1 LDKRDAKL
9 EAELYG
15 EYKNNT
21 GINFDKYEDIPV
33 EVSGRDI
40 PPPFNRISDLELHE
54 ILADNVQLCGY
65 EVPTPVQ
72 KNAIPIA
79 LERRD
84 LMACAQTGSGKTCA
98 FLLPLVQLVLRDDIR
113 SVKAGG
119 GGRRNTAYPLALV
132 LSPTRELTIQ
142 IFNEARKL
150 LYRTGIRPVVV
161 YGGADIRQQLREVE
175 RGVDLIVATPGRLVD
190 FLERGRVSLSAIEY
204 LVFDEAD
211 RMLDMGFEPQIR
223 QIVEQSDMT
232 QEGRQTLMFSATFPK
247 EIQRLAADFL
257 IDYIFL
263 AVGRV
268 GSTTDFITQKVEFAG
283 DRESD
288 KIDRLLQILSTCDG
302 LTLIFV
308 ETKRAADQLEHLLIR
323 EGIEATSIHGD
334 RTQQE
339 REQALAWFR
348 CGRCPVLAATDV
360 ASRGLDIPDV
370 RVVINYDLPNNID
383 DYVHRIGRT
392 GRAGNTGT
400 AISFVSEKNR
410 AILRDLADLLK
421 ETNQE
426 IPSWFDAM
434 NRQSAFG
441 GGGAGGPSYR
451 RGGRGGGRGG
461 GFGGRDFRTDERHA
475 PSAAAARG
483 GRGGPAAGGGFN
495 RNVPPPPRAHYGGGG
510 GGDAW

>member
-1 LDKRDAKL
+1 MK
-9 EAELYG
+9 G
-15 EYKNNT
+15 
-21 GINFDKYEDIPV
+21 DIAARQP
-33 EVSGRDI
+33 
-40 PPPFNRISDLELHE
+40 
-54 ILADNVQLCGY
+54 
-65 EVPTPVQ
+65 
-72 KNAIPIA
+72 
-79 LERRD
+79 
-84 LMACAQTGSGKTCA
+84 
-98 FLLPLVQLVLRDDIR
+98 
-113 SVKAGG
+113 AGG
-119 GGRRNTAYPLALV
+119 RSRRSAAPLALV

-161 YGGADIRQQLREVE
+161 YGGADIRTQLREVE
-175 RGVDLIVATPGRLVD
+175 RGVDLVVATPGRLVD
-190 FLERGRVSLSAIEY
+190 FIERGRMTLSSIDY

-223 QIVEQSDMT
+223 QIVEQSDMPS
-232 QEGRQTLMFSATFPK
+232 QSRQTLMFSATFPK

-268 GSTTDFITQKVEFAG
+268 GSTTDSITQKVEYAG

-288 KIDRLLQILSTCDG
+288 KIDRLLQILATCDG

-308 ETKRAADQLEHLLIR
+308 ETKRAADSLEHLLIR

-348 CGRCPVLAATDV
+348 CGRAPVLAATDV

-392 GRAGNTGT
+392 GRAGNTGV

-410 AILRDLADLLK
+410 AMLRDLADLLK

-426 IPSWFDAM
+426 IPSWFDNMAK
-434 NRQSAFG
+434 QASFG
-441 GGGAGGPSYR
+441 SFGKFFTSSLLTCCSFSSVISVTVTNHAEHSLRLYR
-451 RGGRGGGRGG
+451 WRWTRLRWTW
-461 GFGGRDFRTDERHA
+461 RR
-475 PSAAAARG
+475 
-483 GRGGPAAGGGFN
+483 
-495 RNVPPPPRAHYGGGG
+495 PRR
-510 GGDAW
+510 W